1 MTIAMKQVESLMS
14 EIEFFKTLRVGKTV
28 LPDKLQ
34 TVNIFGQF
42 SYKKIILQKA
52 VCSERTK
59 LFDITNRSDN
69 SILFVY
75 WDTCY

>member
-28 LPDKLQ
+28 LPGKLQ
-34 TVNIFGQF
+34 T
-42 SYKKIILQKA
+42 